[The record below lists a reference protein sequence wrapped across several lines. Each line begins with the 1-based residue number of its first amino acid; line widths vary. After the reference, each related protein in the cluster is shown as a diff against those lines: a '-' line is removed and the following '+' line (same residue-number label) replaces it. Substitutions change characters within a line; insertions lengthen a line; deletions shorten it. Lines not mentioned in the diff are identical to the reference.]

1 MEVIFLADV
10 KGSGKKGDIKNVS
23 DGYAKNF
30 LLKNGLAKIADAGA
44 KGDLKN
50 KNESA
55 QFHYAQDKAT
65 MQELAK
71 KLENV
76 PVVLNVKVG
85 ENGKLFGSITNKEI
99 AQEYKAMGYDIDKR
113 KIVLTD
119 SIKTTGTYI
128 VQIKLFEGVVC
139 KTNVQVQAMRG

>member
-10 KGSGKKGDIKNVS
+10 KGSGKKGEIKNVS

-30 LLKNGLAKIADAGA
+30 LIKNGLAKVADAGA

-55 QFHYAQDKAT
+55 QFHYAQDKQA
-65 MQELAK
+65 MIELSK

-76 PVVLNVKVG
+76 PVVLKVKVG

-99 AQEYKAMGYDIDKR
+99 ANEYETMGYNIDKR
-113 KIVLTD
+113 KIVLPNA
-119 SIKTTGTYI
+119 IKTTGSYPI
-128 VQIKLFEGVVC
+128 QIKLFEGVVC
-139 KTNVQVQAMRG
+139 KTQVEVKPLA